1 MFSFIFSLL
10 FLLEFPPS
18 SPWLLTVIL
27 GLLCLA
33 LLVTAR
39 VWVAM
44 GKYLNM
50 TGLYCSLFQGDKC
63 SSCPEGW
70 IQHRRKCY
78 HFTHERS
85 SWEKSREYC
94 SSHSSRL
101 LRIENKEE
109 LVGNLPFALFSYT
122 KPGMNTAMGLDFT
135 LNFHAGIDKD
145 DPLPHLCIVFLVS
158 VKGRQSNGKEDLLS
172 PVTFLDP
179 DFCSSLPCESQGSL
193 NHSSLLPYP
202 CYRLPKDG
210 INNINMGLTSSL
222 LSLQHQVTY

>member
-33 LLVTAR
+33 
-39 VWVAM
+39 
-44 GKYLNM
+44 LNM

-109 LVGNLPFALFSYT
+109 LDFINPLAAFHWIGLSRDKTYRPWMWGDELFSDDCKDEKRYICEQPALLV
-122 KPGMNTAMGLDFT
+122 KP
-135 LNFHAGIDKD
+135 IY
-145 DPLPHLCIVFLVS
+145 I
-158 VKGRQSNGKEDLLS
+158 
-172 PVTFLDP
+172 
-179 DFCSSLPCESQGSL
+179 
-193 NHSSLLPYP
+193 
-202 CYRLPKDG
+202 
-210 INNINMGLTSSL
+210 INKTVN
-222 LSLQHQVTY
+222 